1 MSEQW
6 ILRQGSKSRGF
17 RYVSPSGRLLRD
29 RRQLERVEA
38 LRIPPAWRDVHIAA
52 SPRSAIQAW
61 GIDVKG
67 RKQYRYHERA
77 VQTREQ
83 RKYYRVR
90 QLARDLP
97 RIRDALYHE
106 LDRQGLTQQRVLAAV
121 VRLISK
127 GFFRVGSERYM
138 KENRT
143 FGAVTL
149 RKRHVRVEGD
159 ALTFSYRGKAGVEQR
174 QVVVD
179 RKLARFV
186 QTLLKAPGERLFR
199 YQTDDGEWRD
209 LTERDVNDYLRQL
222 AGVRYSAKDFRT
234 WGGTVRLATV
244 LADLG
249 PPRDERE
256 AKKNVTLA
264 VRLVSA
270 ELGNTPTIC
279 RASYVHPIVIARY
292 LDQGETIALSRTH
305 RANGGRGEHYPEE
318 RALIRFLDRYFPERR
333 KRRREELIVA
343 REGIGNWASGCQ
355 VVRRQRAALSGSCLL
370 KPDNLTS

>member
-29 RRQLERVEA
+29 RRQLARIEA

-61 GIDVKG
+61 GVDAKG

-97 RIRDALYHE
+97 RIRDALYHDLE
-106 LDRQGLTQQRVLAAV
+106 QQGLTQRRVLAAV

-149 RKRHVRVEGD
+149 RKRHVQVQGD
-159 ALTFSYRGKAGVEQR
+159 SLTFSYRGKGGIEQR

-186 QTLLKAPGERLFR
+186 RRLLKAPGERLFR
-199 YQTDDGEWRD
+199 YQSEDGEWRD
-209 LTERDVNDYLRQL
+209 LTERDVNEYLRQL
-222 AGVRYSAKDFRT
+222 TGVRYSAKDFRT

-249 PPRDERE
+249 PAEDERE

-279 RASYVHPIVIARY
+279 RSSYVHPIVIARY
-292 LDQGETIALSRTH
+292 VDQGETITPLSGH
-305 RANGGRGEHYPEE
+305 RANGRRGEHYPEE

-333 KRRREELIVA
+333 KRPRPEELV
-343 REGIGNWASGCQ
+343 EG
-355 VVRRQRAALSGSCLL
+355 
-370 KPDNLTS
+370 